1 MKLIKILLGLT
12 VALVLLVVVGIVG
25 VALFFDPNEHKD
37 LIIGKVQEETGR
49 KLELPGE
56 IKLTYYPWLGLESNG
71 ITLGNA
77 SGFGEEPFLHADK
90 VAVRIKTMPLLKQ
103 RYELD
108 TFKLHGLRLNLARN
122 KDGRTNWDDLVE
134 PAPEK
139 EKKEAEPVQLGAVIL
154 GGVDIKDARITWN
167 DQVTD
172 QKVTISNLNAST
184 GQLTYG
190 EPIDLNVGLVAES
203 NKPSLKTDL
212 KLDGTLFYDLD
223 SEVYSFKPID
233 LVASLSGKNVP
244 GGSTDLVLKAGV
256 ETNLDEET
264 ASLSDLQL
272 DFLGLSVRGDIT
284 ATGIKQ
290 PIPAANG
297 QISVKGEDLARLM
310 NVFELAAADGIAKL
324 DDRSF
329 DLQLKINADTDNNVL
344 SITDLSADMLGT
356 VARGK
361 VDVNRFQTETP
372 EIKGNFQVDGKDLLW
387 MLHVAGM
394 SEAAAEMG
402 KIKDRSF
409 SVKTDI
415 NADMKSNQLKISQL
429 DARLLDTGI
438 TGQLDVE
445 NFQSEK
451 PSVSTSLNAKGSDLS
466 RLLVVAG
473 MTDLSKQLGGVADRS
488 FDIKTALKADMAKG
502 EINVSSLD
510 ARLLGA
516 VIQGKVDAGQITSG
530 KPSAKGSLK
539 ATGPDLPALMQI
551 AGQFA
556 GKDSALTQY
565 GQKLAKVENKSFDLS
580 ADFNANLGKGNI
592 DIPTLSAKALGI
604 TLNGKLKG
612 SDINSDTPDLDGHL
626 SVRGEKLGG
635 VLAAMD
641 QAGLGQVLQLLSIDA
656 GVMSSRG
663 DIALSPLQVKAT
675 LAGKDIPNSP
685 VDMTLTGDARTNL
698 DKQTLTVSDLAIKG
712 LGLDVTTSLQAE
724 KIMDAP
730 EFKGSLRVAEF
741 NLRNLAKQLNQELP
755 ATADNKV
762 LTKVGLSTD
771 VVGTGDSIQLN
782 GLTVKLDESTL
793 KGNVAVAQF
802 AKPAIQFGLDIDSIN
817 ADRYLPPPAE
827 EGKQKK
833 KAKPVTPETAAGAA
847 ATELPLDT
855 LRSLNVNGDL
865 KIGQLVIS
873 NAKMS
878 NVKLSI
884 RAKDGDIKLDPI
896 AANLYQGT
904 YQALISLD
912 AKRDTPLLKISNRIT
927 SVQLEPLLKDVMQQP
942 ESQLAGNAN
951 IVADNLTASGRDIAQ
966 LKQSLNGQVNLDVRN
981 GVLRGVDVRKIL
993 EQVEIMLESKRF
1005 GKIQEGGETQ
1015 FEKLSATLNVKKGVV
1030 NNNDLVM
1037 LSPGI
1042 KVSGKGMLADLNND
1056 SIDYKLSLDVVE
1068 ESATRAD
1075 ERYNIG
1081 GYQVPVYCKG
1091 SLQNLKSSCKPDVGE
1106 IAKVALKK
1114 GALEKIGEEIGIDLS
1129 GKKKTTEQQATQ
1141 DTTASGDTSSTTSKE
1156 STQEQTQPTSPTDG
1170 IKKGI
1175 EGVGDVLKGIFD

>member
-1 MKLIKILLGLT
+1 MKLIKILLGIT
-12 VALVLLVVVGIVG
+12 VALVLLVVVGVVG

-56 IKLTYYPWLGLESNG
+56 IKLTYYPWLGLESSG
-71 ITLGNA
+71 VTLGNA
-77 SGFGEEPFLHADK
+77 KGFGEEPFLHADK

-103 RYELD
+103 QYELD
-108 TFKLHGLRLNLARN
+108 TFKLHGLRFNLARD
-122 KDGRTNWDDLVE
+122 KDSRTNWDDLVK

-139 EKKEAEPVQLGAVIL
+139 EKKEAKPAQLGAVIL

-167 DQVTD
+167 DQVAG

-203 NKPSLKTDL
+203 DKPSLKTDL
-212 KLDGTLFYDLD
+212 KLDGTLFYDLE

-290 PIPAANG
+290 PLPAANG
-297 QISVKGEDLARLM
+297 RISIKGEDLARLM
-310 NVFELAAADGIAKL
+310 NVFELEAADGIAKL

-344 SITDLSADMLGT
+344 SITDLNADMLGT
-356 VARGK
+356 AARGK

-372 EIKGNFQVDGKDLLW
+372 EVKGDIQVEGNDLLW

-409 SVKTDI
+409 SIKTDI
-415 NADMKSNQLKISQL
+415 NADMKSDQLKVSQL
-429 DARLLDTGI
+429 DARLLDTVI
-438 TGQLDVE
+438 TGQLEVDD
-445 NFQSEK
+445 FQTEK
-451 PSVSTSLNAKGSDLS
+451 PSLSTSLNAKGSDLS
-466 RLLVVAG
+466 RLLVVGG

-488 FDIKTALKADMAKG
+488 FDIKAALQANMAKG
-502 EINVSSLD
+502 EVNVSSLD

-516 VIQGKVDAGQITSG
+516 VIQGKVNAGQVTSG

-565 GQKLAKVENKSFDLS
+565 GQKLAKVDNKSFDLS
-580 ADFNANLGKGNI
+580 ADFDANLGKGNI
-592 DIPTLSAKALGI
+592 DIPTLSAKGLGI

-612 SDINSDTPDLDGHL
+612 SDINSNTPDLDGNL
-626 SVRGEKLGG
+626 SVRGEKLDG
-635 VLAAMD
+635 VLAAVD
-641 QAGLGQVLQLLSIDA
+641 QAGLGEVLQLLTIDA
-656 GVMSSRG
+656 GVKSSRG

-685 VDMTLTGDARTNL
+685 VDMTLTGDARANL

-712 LGLDVTTSLQAE
+712 LGLDVTTSLQAQ

-730 EFKGSLRVAEF
+730 EYKGSLRVAEF
-741 NLRNLAKQLNQELP
+741 NLRNLAKQLNQQLP
-755 ATADNKV
+755 PTADNKV
-762 LTKVGLSTD
+762 LTKVALSTD
-771 VVGTGDSIQLN
+771 VAGTGDSVELN
-782 GLTVKLDESTL
+782 SLTVKLDESTL

-802 AKPAIQFGLDIDSIN
+802 DQPAIRFGLDIDNIN

-827 EGKQKK
+827 EGKKKK
-833 KAKPVTPETAAGAA
+833 KAKPATPETAAGAA

-855 LRSLNVNGDL
+855 LRALNINGDL

-884 RAKDGDIKLDPI
+884 RAKDGDIKLDPV
-896 AANLYQGT
+896 AADLYQGN
-904 YQALISLD
+904 YQALISLN
-912 AKRDTPLLKISNRIT
+912 AKSDTPLLQISNRL
-927 SVQLEPLLKDVMQQP
+927 SKVQLEPLLKDVMQQP
-942 ESQLAGNAN
+942 ESQLAGEAN
-951 IVADNLTASGRDIAQ
+951 IVADNLTASGRDVTQ
-966 LKQSLNGQVNLDVRN
+966 LKQTLNGKVNIDVRN

-993 EQVEIMLESKRF
+993 EQVEVMLESKRI
-1005 GKIQEGGETQ
+1005 GKVQEGGETR
-1015 FEKLSATLNVKKGVV
+1015 FEKLSATLNVNKGVI

-1042 KVSGKGMLADLNND
+1042 KVGGKGMLADLNNE
-1056 SIDYKLSLDVVE
+1056 SINYKLSLDVVE

-1091 SLQNLKSSCKPDVGE
+1091 SLNNLKSACQPDLAE
-1106 IAKVALKK
+1106 IAKVAFKK

-1129 GKKKTTEQQATQ
+1129 GKKKTTKEATS
-1141 DTTASGDTSSTTSKE
+1141 TTTSDTSSTTSKE
-1156 STQEQTQPTSPTDG
+1156 STQEQTEPTSPTEG